1 MMLCGKFLEILT
13 GNDIA
18 CSVSLI
24 HAKPLRQLRRFLPVA
39 NFSFVSFGRFYAI
52 YTITAPNAAA
62 TAYVRQYGPLQPLQ
76 TSGDSP
82 WAWNQ
87 GPWPWEK
94 EAN

>member
-24 HAKPLRQLRRFLPVA
+24 HTKPLRQLRRFLPVA

-52 YTITAPNAAA
+52 YTVTAPNAAA
-62 TAYVRQYGPLQPLQ
+62 TAYVRQFMPVVG
-76 TSGDSP
+76 
-82 WAWNQ
+82 A
-87 GPWPWEK
+87 
-94 EAN
+94 